1 MARDS
6 VPQLCT
12 EARTSTR
19 GHHEHAAITASPTSQ
34 GHAAAGGREPMDD
47 VQIRDL
53 MDRVVAEKQDLRS
66 HHQHRPLDKTG
77 MLRLKELEQSLDQC
91 WDLVRRRRARR
102 EFGLDPDGVAVRD
115 TETVG
120 HYRQ

>member
-1 MARDS
+1 
-6 VPQLCT
+6 
-12 EARTSTR
+12 
-19 GHHEHAAITASPTSQ
+19 
-34 GHAAAGGREPMDD
+34 MDD

-53 MDRVVAEKQDLRS
+53 MDRVVAEEQELRT

-91 WDLVRRRRARR
+91 WDLVRQRRARR
-102 EFGLDPDGVAVRD
+102 EFGMDPDAVAVRD
-115 TETVG
+115 PETVG